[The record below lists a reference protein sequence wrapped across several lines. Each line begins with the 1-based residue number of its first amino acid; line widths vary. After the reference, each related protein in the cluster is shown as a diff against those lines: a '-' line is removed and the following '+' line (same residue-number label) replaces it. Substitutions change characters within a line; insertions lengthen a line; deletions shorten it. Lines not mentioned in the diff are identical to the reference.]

1 MLWLYFATHKKIPP
15 RIISQTLTQTHIDKL
30 GLSTLMYNNF
40 QLFFSGY
47 LNESMSVFFHLIL
60 VCVCVCVVGENCIK
74 PPTNERQLNGVEL
87 QNGDERDP
95 YSAPFFDIFKTLSDS
110 HSHST
115 AFVSFHLALFACV
128 CVSVCVWL
136 PMSHDPWQEDGNAL
150 SNNCSSGTC
159 ACAFGTKQL

>member
-15 RIISQTLTQTHIDKL
+15 RIISQTLTHTHIDKL

-60 VCVCVCVVGENCIK
+60 VFVCVCVCVVGENCIK

-95 YSAPFFDIFKTLSDS
+95 YSAPFLIYSKHSQTLTHIQPRSS
-110 HSHST
+110 H
-115 AFVSFHLALFACV
+115 FIWPFLRVSVWVCV
-128 CVSVCVWL
+128 CDCPCRTIRGKMMAML
-136 PMSHDPWQEDGNAL
+136 
-150 SNNCSSGTC
+150 
-159 ACAFGTKQL
+159 